1 MANSYNWWRSSRSPI
16 IIQNSS
22 NPSSR
27 KKLDVPPYDRTTV
40 RPTVQGATFSM
51 RGQLYRGHANARA
64 LSSSPVVSALGSE
77 TDDLGSSPGRG
88 KALCAWDVRGEKCE
102 LRFQARLNLYI
113 TKLKVWK
120 LKDIHYNHQTL
131 CILAKKESITTIIS
145 PKCSC
150 LLEIINFC
158 HYVVLYLQYFYQHEY
173 MILKLSHG
181 TWLYRSCGGSC
192 VWGLTFQLPQQ
203 TVVIRITSQGVF
215 TKCSSFQI
223 SHLII
228 TADFTPFGGCLQ
240 LDHPV
245 TCENI
250 RCYSHIQI
258 ITWWTGKS
266 SMCFSCFCHSKY
278 YRSIRLPLNPS
289 IPESDQHLISPY
301 YITSESYIEVM
312 RIKEMITNYR
322 SSRLSNK
329 FSLIAPD
336 SMENTHN
343 DVRV

>member
-1 MANSYNWWRSSRSPI
+1 MH
-16 IIQNSS
+16 
-22 NPSSR
+22 PSKERVNYHHNFSQMFM
-27 KKLDVPPYDRTTV
+27 LTGNHYFLSLCGTV
-40 RPTVQGATFSM
+40 LTIFLPTRIHDSKVISWHMTVQ
-51 RGQLYRGHANARA
+51 
-64 LSSSPVVSALGSE
+64 VV
-77 TDDLGSSPGRG
+77 
-88 KALCAWDVRGEKCE
+88 W
-102 LRFQARLNLYI
+102 N
-113 TKLKVWK
+113 
-120 LKDIHYNHQTL
+120 
-131 CILAKKESITTIIS
+131 
-145 PKCSC
+145 
-150 LLEIINFC
+150 
-158 HYVVLYLQYFYQHEY
+158 VL
-173 MILKLSHG
+173 
-181 TWLYRSCGGSC
+181 